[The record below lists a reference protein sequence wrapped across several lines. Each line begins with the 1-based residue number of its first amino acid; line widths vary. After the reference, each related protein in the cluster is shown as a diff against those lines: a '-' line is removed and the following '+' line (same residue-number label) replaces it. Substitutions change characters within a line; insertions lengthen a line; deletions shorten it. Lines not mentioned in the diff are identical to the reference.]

1 MHKRRLF
8 NVVLCAAGLFVL
20 LRAAVRDA
28 EAQSA
33 VVTGKVVGRGGDA
46 LGGAI
51 VVIDQLSV
59 AAATTVA
66 GAYTLTVPAQWTKG
80 QTVTLRARDGGGGR
94 KSTRL
99 NSSHLVISYAVF
111 CFEKKNTERI

>member
-59 AAATTVA
+59 AAATPLA
-66 GAYTLTVPAQWTKG
+66 GAYTLTGPAQWTKS
-80 QTVTLRARDGGGGR
+80 QTVTVRARSIGY
-94 KSTRL
+94 SPATQQ
-99 NSSHLVISYAVF
+99 
-111 CFEKKNTERI
+111 NTLPPGNQAADLDVEVHPMAPDE

>member
-51 VVIDQLSV
+51 VVIDQVSV
-59 AAATTVA
+59 GAATTLT
-66 GAYTLTVPAQWTKG
+66 GAHRQTGPTPMTKSLTLMF
-80 QTVTLRARDGGGGR
+80 GGR
-94 KSTRL
+94 TTQSSPL
-99 NSSHLVISYAVF
+99 NQHITHTPGHHAAG
-111 CFEKKNTERI
+111 I